1 MISQN
6 EHNFSITEKNVLKVC
21 VLCFDVCDLL
31 KKKNN
36 RISLLL
42 QMYLFSVFALT
53 SVINAKS

>member
-21 VLCFDVCDLL
+21 VLCFDVCDLF
-31 KKKNN
+31 KKK